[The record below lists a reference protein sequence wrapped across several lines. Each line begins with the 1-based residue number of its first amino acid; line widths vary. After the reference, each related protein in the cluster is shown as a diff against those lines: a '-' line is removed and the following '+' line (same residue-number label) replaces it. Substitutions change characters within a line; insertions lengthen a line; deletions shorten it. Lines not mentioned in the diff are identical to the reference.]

1 MKKTVLNWLICPS
14 CLPDEIP
21 LKETIKELSGED
33 ILEGALRCPQCHG
46 TYFIKDGIADLDPN
60 QFSDAASFANK
71 YETAPVISSYLW
83 SHYAD
88 ILKDDNASDAYRQ
101 WADLISPHDGL
112 AIDAGAAVGRFTFEM
127 AQKSDFAI
135 GFDNSHAFIRT
146 ARSLMNNRSMSVV
159 LKQEGYMT
167 SEVMLSL
174 PPEWNTEKVEFVIAD
189 ALALP
194 FRTSMATSLSS
205 LNLVDKVPV
214 PIKHLREAD
223 RVIRDEKAQFL
234 ISDPFSWSEDV
245 APEHN
250 WLGGRKQGPY
260 ASRGQE
266 RIMDLLTGEDGFPG
280 PPWVI
285 EAQGHFWW
293 NIRTHANHYEH
304 IRSCYIKAKR

>member
-1 MKKTVLNWLICPS
+1 
-14 CLPDEIP
+14 
-21 LKETIKELSGED
+21 
-33 ILEGALRCPQCHG
+33 
-46 TYFIKDGIADLDPN
+46 
-60 QFSDAASFANK
+60 
-71 YETAPVISSYLW
+71 
-83 SHYAD
+83 
-88 ILKDDNASDAYRQ
+88 
-101 WADLISPHDGL
+101 
-112 AIDAGAAVGRFTFEM
+112 
-127 AQKSDFAI
+127 
-135 GFDNSHAFIRT
+135 
-146 ARSLMNNRSMSVV
+146 MNNRSMSVV

-194 FRTSMATSLSS
+194 FRTSMVTSLSS

-214 PIKHLREAD
+214 PIKHLREAN

-304 IRSCYIKAKR
+304 IRSCYVKAKR